1 MPKKGTGNK
10 VSKNSKHKS
19 GSKISG
25 SAVEKELLKQ
35 TPSQDD
41 KTATSSEESSTDKE
55 PDDQPKKRYLP
66 NIIIT
71 GTPGCGKSTLS
82 LSLSK
87 VDELKTTLFDI
98 SEFAKKEDIFE
109 SYDEA
114 RKSHVIDEEELLNRL
129 EAPLRKGG
137 CIIDWHCNDIFPERL
152 IDLVIVLQCGT
163 SSLHDRLKARNYHE
177 SKIQEN
183 IDAEIMSVVLEDAL
197 ESYDKR
203 IVVALP
209 SENKEQIEGNLDKII
224 VWCKQWMK
232 DNKSGVTNE
241 ISEFYKD
248 RDLPQDFDSDEE
260 S

>member
-1 MPKKGTGNK
+1 MSSKATGNK
-10 VSKNSKHKS
+10 VSKNRKHKND
-19 GSKISG
+19 SKIVA
-25 SAVEKELLKQ
+25 SAVEQELLKEKSSQ
-35 TPSQDD
+35 ETKTPN
-41 KTATSSEESSTDKE
+41 TSEDSGTDGE
-55 PDDQPKKRYLP
+55 LETEPKKRYLP

-82 LSLSK
+82 LSLSRV
-87 VDELKTTLFDI
+87 VDLKTKLFDI

-129 EAPLRKGG
+129 EAPLREGG

-163 SSLHDRLKARNYHE
+163 SSLYDRLKARSYHE

-203 IVVALP
+203 IVVPLP
-209 SENKEQIEGNLDKII
+209 SESEEQIEGNLDKI
-224 VWCKQWMK
+224 VAWCKQWIK
-232 DNKSGVTNE
+232 DNKYGVTNE
-241 ISEFYKD
+241 VSEFYKN
-248 RDLPQDFDSDEE
+248 RDTPQDFDSDEE
-260 S
+260 